1 MMKLSLIFVVVWV
14 LIFAFLYIRTVI
26 VFENRK
32 KVIDAIYS
40 YNMEHTYDEWIS
52 YDLIE
57 PYTKSLFRFWDFGY
71 KRIVPEDVHLK
82 IKEYI
87 M

>member
-14 LIFAFLYIRTVI
+14 LILAFMLIHNEI
-26 VFENRK
+26 VFKNRR

-57 PYTKSLFRFWDFGY
+57 PYIKSSFRFWDFEY
-71 KRIVPEDVHLK
+71 KRIVPEDVYLK

-87 M
+87 K